1 MAALITHQCP
11 HCGTKGMNFQLIT
24 VVSNPNRSNF
34 YTGFATC
41 NGCHAPICMHIIS
54 TGGKSPSQYN
64 GDLTKSP
71 EFVVPFVYP
80 ELEKTAVPE
89 HVPETVARPFIQAV
103 ESKVA
108 GHYDAAGA
116 MYRKALDV
124 GLKAIDPKL
133 KGKLYDRI
141 EKLAAE
147 NKLTPS
153 LKDWAHEIRLDGN
166 DASHDEAAFTKTEA
180 DEMHAFTQLVLT
192 YLFTLPEKVRLKGKN
207 EQAT

>member
-1 MAALITHQCP
+1 VAALITHQCP
-11 HCGTKGMNFQLIT
+11 HCGTKEMNFPLSHI
-24 VVSNPNRSNF
+24 VSNPNNPHLFSA
-34 YTGFATC
+34 FAAC
-41 NGCHAPICMHIIS
+41 SGCHSPICMEILS
-54 TGGKSPSQYN
+54 VSGRNPSQYN
-64 GDLTKSP
+64 GDLTKATDFIIPS
-71 EFVVPFVYP
+71 VYP
-80 ELEKTAVPE
+80 KLEETVVPE
-89 HVPETVARPFIQAV
+89 HVPETVTRPFIQAV

-133 KGKLYDRI
+133 KGKLYERI

-153 LKDWAHEIRLDGN
+153 LKDWAHGIRLDGN
-166 DASHDEAAFTKTEA
+166 DASHDEVAFTKPEA

-192 YLFTLPEKVRLKGKN
+192 YLFTLPEKVRQKGKN
-207 EQAT
+207 EKVA

>member
-1 MAALITHQCP
+1 MD
-11 HCGTKGMNFQLIT
+11 
-24 VVSNPNRSNF
+24 
-34 YTGFATC
+34 
-41 NGCHAPICMHIIS
+41 IIS
-54 TGGKSPSQYN
+54 IGGKSPSQYN
-64 GDLTKSP
+64 GDLMNSSH
-71 EFVVPFVYP
+71 FMVPHVYP
-80 ELEKTAVPE
+80 ILETTVVPE
-89 HVPETVARPFIQAV
+89 HVPETVTTPFIQAV
-103 ESKVA
+103 ESRVA

-124 GLKAIDPKL
+124 GLRAIDPSL

-141 EKLAAE
+141 EKLAAK

-153 LKDWAHEIRLDGN
+153 LKDWAHGIRLDGN
-166 DASHDEAAFTKTEA
+166 DASHDEDAFTKTEA

>member
-1 MAALITHQCP
+1 MD
-11 HCGTKGMNFQLIT
+11 
-24 VVSNPNRSNF
+24 
-34 YTGFATC
+34 
-41 NGCHAPICMHIIS
+41 IIS
-54 TGGKSPSQYN
+54 RVGQNPISHN
-64 GDLTKSP
+64 GDLMKATD
-71 EFVVPFVYP
+71 FVVPHVYP
-80 ELEKTAVPE
+80 ELEKAVVPE
-89 HVPETVARPFIQAV
+89 HIPETVAKPFIQAV

-133 KGKLYDRI
+133 KGKMYDRI

-153 LKDWAHEIRLDGN
+153 LKDWAHGIRLDGN
-166 DASHDEAAFTKTEA
+166 DASHDEDAFTKPEA

-192 YLFTLPEKVRLKGKN
+192 YLFTLPEKIRLKGKN
-207 EQAT
+207 EQATS